1 MFTEKN
7 VQALAKIESENVR
20 YEKIMNELA
29 REFDSALDCDRK
41 SYDSKIDRLKSQNQ
55 VVASSFKSSKEHMFE
70 DMDSKIKVDSD
81 NYSNMIEVRFVGVE
95 FDVQIIST
103 LKRISIMF
111 SHTPTHTY
119 QVETRKGKK
128 RRATLLSAAKSEFQ
142 KKLESMVQQMNT
154 SQNSKMESLHD
165 EYVLF

>member
-1 MFTEKN
+1 LFKSERKAADIMFTEKN

-70 DMDSKIKVDSD
+70 DMDSKIKIDSD

-103 LKRISIMF
+103 LM
-111 SHTPTHTY
+111 
-119 QVETRKGKK
+119 
-128 RRATLLSAAKSEFQ
+128 
-142 KKLESMVQQMNT
+142 
-154 SQNSKMESLHD
+154 
-165 EYVLF
+165 